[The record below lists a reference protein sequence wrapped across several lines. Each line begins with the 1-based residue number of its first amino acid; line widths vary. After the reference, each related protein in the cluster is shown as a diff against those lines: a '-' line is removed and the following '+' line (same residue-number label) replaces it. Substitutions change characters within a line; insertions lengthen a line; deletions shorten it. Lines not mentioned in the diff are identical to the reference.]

1 MFEVHRHG
9 DWTVVS
15 VRGAIDVATAPLL
28 RECLAD
34 LQDGGPA
41 KILLDLSD
49 VDHIDADGLDVIVAG
64 LDRARARRAHLR
76 LVGVGEPLARQLDFD
91 GFTLRSPDG
100 GDEDGESLDVRLDRP
115 T

>member
-15 VRGAIDVATAPLL
+15 VRGEIDVATAPLL

-49 VDHIDADGLDVIVAG
+49 VDHIDANGLDVIVAG
-64 LDRARARRAHLR
+64 LDRARARHTHLR

-91 GFTLRSPDG
+91 DFMPRSRDDG
-100 GDEDGESLDVRLDRP
+100 DSDGLDVRLDRP